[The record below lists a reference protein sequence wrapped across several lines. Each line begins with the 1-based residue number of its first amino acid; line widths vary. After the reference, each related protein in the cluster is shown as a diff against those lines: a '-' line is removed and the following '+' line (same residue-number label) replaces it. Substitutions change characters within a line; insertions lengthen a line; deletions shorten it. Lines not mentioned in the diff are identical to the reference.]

1 MTTVVTVSTGV
12 GTQYGRLSAYDRA
25 AAVSITGLASEFYG
39 EAVTGELTTADGAT
53 ALAPIA
59 TGTVSAAGAVTL
71 TFDLDTA
78 AMATLM
84 AGRTGDADTVL
95 TVYAT
100 GTESNAC
107 VATLKLSQAADHGT
121 TTTATDATPASLL
134 EAQALVDAVITKTG
148 ASNGQ
153 VALYDATLGYF
164 KPGSVVGTGDVVG
177 PSSATNGRPALFD
190 GVTGK
195 LLKQHTAALG
205 GAAILNVGTAAGTVA
220 AGNDSRLSDARTPT
234 AHAASHAT
242 GQSDELTAADIGAA
256 AEGHNHDT
264 EYDALGSAAAAQAA
278 AIAASTPVAHA
289 SETTTAHGGI
299 VASGDSRLS
308 DARTPTAHAAS
319 HKTGQSD
326 VLAAAD
332 IGAEPAQT
340 AASQA
345 EMEAGTESA
354 IRSVSPLRVAQA
366 IAALAGGGG
375 VEGSTGSVDNAA
387 LRANGTE
394 GATVQASDLSIE
406 DAATTTQNNVGISN
420 QHAGQTNSYIRL
432 APKGTGGLILGP
444 APDGTATGG
453 NARGAK
459 AVDLQLERSSAAKIA
474 SGYGSFVAG
483 AENTAS
489 GGNAVAVGYN
499 NVASGLRSFVAG
511 VGSTASSEGAVALGD
526 GDTASGCNAIALGA
540 KCAIAIRG
548 WLALGQ
554 VNASNQGISQQ
565 MVGQLVNASS
575 STDATTLLAYGT
587 RPTIPAGK
595 TWLVEVWVVGAQAD
609 GSSGWGMYRACLK
622 RVGTTTAL
630 VGSAVEVVAF
640 SGDAGL
646 GSPTITVSAD
656 DTNEALSVA
665 VTPANA
671 TATKWSAAVW
681 ALQVNH

>member
-177 PSSATNGRPALFD
+177 PSSATDGRPALFD
-190 GVTGK
+190 GATGK

-205 GAAILNVGTAAGTVA
+205 GAAILNVGTTAGTVA
-220 AGNDSRLSDARTPT
+220 AGDDARLSDARTPT

-242 GQSDELTAADIGAA
+242 GQSDALTAADIGA
-256 AEGHNHDT
+256 E
-264 EYDALGSAAAAQAA
+264 
-278 AIAASTPVAHA
+278 
-289 SETTTAHGGI
+289 
-299 VASGDSRLS
+299 
-308 DARTPTAHAAS
+308 PT
-319 HKTGQSD
+319 
-326 VLAAAD
+326 
-332 IGAEPAQT
+332 QT
-340 AASQA
+340 AASKA
-345 EMEAGTESA
+345 EMEAGTEASL
-354 IRSVSPLRVAQA
+354 RSMSPLRVAQA
-366 IAALAGGGG
+366 IAALAAGGGI
-375 VEGSTGSVDNAA
+375 EGSTGSVDNAA
-387 LRANGTE
+387 LRAD
-394 GATVQASDLSIE
+394 GAGGVTLQPSDLSIE
-406 DAATTTQNNVGISN
+406 DASTSTQNNVALSN
-420 QHAGQTNSYIRL
+420 QHAGQSNSYLRL
-432 APKGTGGLILGP
+432 VPKGTGGLILGP

-459 AVDLQLERSSAAKIA
+459 AVDLQIERSAAIK
-474 SGYGSFVAG
+474 V
-483 AENTAS
+483 AS
-489 GGNAVAVGYN
+489 GGGSFAVGSENMASGGSAAAVGYN
-499 NVASGLRSFVAG
+499 NVASGLRSFAAG
-511 VGSTASSEGAVALGD
+511 VGNTASGGGSIALGD
-526 GDTASGCNAIALGA
+526 SATASDVNAIGLGSR
-540 KCAIAIRG
+540 CSIAIRG

-554 VNASNQGISQQ
+554 VNAGAVHTSQQ

-575 STDATTLLAYGT
+575 STDAVTLMAYGV

-595 TWLVEVWVVGAQAD
+595 TWLVDVWVVGTQAD

-640 SGDAGL
+640 AGDAGL
-646 GSPTITVSAD
+646 GSPTIVVSAD

-671 TATKWSAAVW
+671 TATKWAAAIW